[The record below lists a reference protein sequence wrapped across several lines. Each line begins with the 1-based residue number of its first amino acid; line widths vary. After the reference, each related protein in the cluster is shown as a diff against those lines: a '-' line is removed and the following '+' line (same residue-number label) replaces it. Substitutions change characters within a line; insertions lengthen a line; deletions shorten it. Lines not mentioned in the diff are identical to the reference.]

1 MLGEVLQLAGCKVFH
16 AKTDVDVLIVQ
27 KAVESAS
34 KQEPVLVGDDTD
46 LLVLSLYY
54 FNSSCYNLYVAP
66 EPKKNAKQ

>member
-1 MLGEVLQLAGCKVFH
+1 MFH